1 MAGIASSAS
10 GGASGHGPA
19 PPLPS
24 LIHGRAR
31 LLVLSVLMA
40 RPGGRTFTELK
51 ADVGLTDG
59 TLSVHLS
66 KLEEGGLVEI
76 RKEFVGKKPRTLVRM
91 SAQGR
96 TRFRAYVEELRKIIP
111 GLDPDN
117 D

>member
-31 LLVLSVLMA
+31 LLVLSVLMS

-76 RKEFVGKKPRTLVRM
+76 RKEFLGKKPRTLVRM

-96 TRFRAYVEELRKIIP
+96 ARFRAYVEELRKIVP
-111 GLDPDN
+111 GLEPEKD
-117 D
+117 